1 MIVEEGFDG
10 FSMKKLAKAANISP
24 STIYIYFLNKEELIS
39 NLFAE
44 IAEEQAEAILKDFNP
59 EMDFAAGLLI
69 QWRNRYKYAI
79 QHPIRYRFFEQFR
92 HSPLIIMV
100 EHEVSKEF
108 KIIMTRFFANQESK
122 VIIPDLPSEMVWAL
136 IFGPLYSIINFSLV
150 EGRLNK
156 KQLTVTDENLKAAF
170 ETMITPFL
178 KGKAND

>member
-24 STIYIYFLNKEELIS
+24 STIYIYFLNKEDLIS

-44 IAEEQAEAILKDFNP
+44 IAEEQAEAILKDFSS
-59 EMDFAAGLLI
+59 EMDFAPGLLI
-69 QWRNRYKYAI
+69 QWQNRYKYAI
-79 QHPIRYRFFEQFR
+79 QHPIRYRFFEQFC
-92 HSPLIIMV
+92 HSPLIMKV

-108 KIIMTRFFANQESK
+108 KTTMTLFFANQESK

-150 EGRLNK
+150 EDRPNK
-156 KQLTVTDENLKAAF
+156 KQLSVTDENLKVAF